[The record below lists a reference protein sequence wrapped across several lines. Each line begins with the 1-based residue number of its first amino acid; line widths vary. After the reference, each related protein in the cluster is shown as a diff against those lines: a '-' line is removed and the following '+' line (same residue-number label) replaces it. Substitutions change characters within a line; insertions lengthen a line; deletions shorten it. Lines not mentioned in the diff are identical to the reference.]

1 MYLTQ
6 LWLDEKADFQ
16 ITLAGLLSGFT
27 NLWNGRNMLALGET
41 SGETF
46 EPLGRGNFDHPIDKL
61 ISRGALVG
69 DEREILWLQMPRY
82 MSDEQCYKYPM
93 GTSEE

>member
-1 MYLTQ
+1 
-6 LWLDEKADFQ
+6 
-16 ITLAGLLSGFT
+16 
-27 NLWNGRNMLALGET
+27 MLALGET

-69 DEREILWLQMPRY
+69 DEREILTLYMPRY
-82 MSDEQCYKYPM
+82 MSDEQCYRFDGNERRVNDLLAYPIFIAQ
-93 GTSEE
+93 EL